1 MEKGKEETAGE
12 ATIRLIQNHPRQEAS
27 IPSRIPAFLQP
38 KQARISVKIGVK
50 KVEKKRKEG
59 EGGEG
64 LGGRQGGR
72 EGREGFPYLL
82 LSELER
88 RHSVM
93 SCLKYIVILFFTV
106 LLNVDK

>member
-27 IPSRIPAFLQP
+27 IPSTIPAFLQP

-72 EGREGFPYLL
+72 EGGRVGKAFLTCYWVSWRGDTLL
-82 LSELER
+82 C
-88 RHSVM
+88 H
-93 SCLKYIVILFFTV
+93 V
-106 LLNVDK
+106 LNTS